1 MYLDA
6 EYGESAPL
14 ELVRAILLY
23 GSEQKIRLATI
34 HQPVRDPAGGP
45 ALLDAGEPLTRQ
57 FLETMTRGLGSEL
70 PAAFLP
76 ENIVIYST
84 ALTAWWEPA
93 QVRSMF
99 FARNCDGR
107 TLDGKLFPHPPLLF
121 AVHDG
126 HLMVWALAENR
137 RPEPNTF
144 LYMAPYWN
152 TYDDGKVCHGSMQ
165 TPQTVTVQ
173 NLPQWS
179 HAFFASEFTHSNLGI
194 QQCRHP
200 EGFLGLW
207 SSLVGANNFPTE
219 YLLRKR
225 RLRETLCPGV

>member
-23 GSEQKIRLATI
+23 GSEQKIRLATM
-34 HQPVRDPAGGP
+34 HQPMRDPAGGP

-57 FLETMTRGLGSEL
+57 FLELLTRGLGSEL
-70 PAAFLP
+70 PPAFLP
-76 ENIVIYST
+76 NNVVIYST
-84 ALTAWWEPA
+84 SLTAWWEPA

-107 TLDGKLFPHPPLLF
+107 TLDGKFFPHPPLLF

-126 HLMVWALAENR
+126 QLEVWAIAEDK
-137 RPEPNTF
+137 RPEPDTW

-152 TYDDGKVCHGSMQ
+152 TYDDGRVCHGSME
-165 TPQTVTVQ
+165 TPQILTTE

-179 HAFFASEFTHSNLGI
+179 HAFFASEFTGSNLGI

-200 EGFLGLW
+200 EGFLGMW
-207 SSLVGANNFPTE
+207 SSLVGATTFPTE
-219 YLLRKR
+219 YLLRRR
-225 RLRETLCPGV
+225 RLGETLCRNV